1 MNHMNRRNFLKSAA
15 GLGGYVILAPEKS
28 LETVAPAKKKIEPVY
43 RTLGKTGL
51 KLPVISM
58 GVMNS
63 DNPNLV
69 KAALDAGIV
78 HLDTAHG
85 YQQGRNEKIIG
96 SVIRSYPRDSYV
108 IATKI
113 YDNARD
119 REKGTFTERAT
130 EKGFLQKF
138 DESLARL
145 DLDYVDIL
153 YLHSAYTR
161 AMTLY
166 KPFMNAMAQLKKD
179 GRIRFAGVS
188 THWNEPEIIQAAID
202 SQFYDVVLTSY
213 NFKQDHLAQMND
225 AIAKA
230 AAAGLGIIGMKTL
243 AGGYLDEARTKP
255 VDPQAA
261 IRFALKNPNIHTIIP
276 GFTTFDQMNTDI
288 AVMENLKFT
297 ERDSEILEIG
307 QSSRSGGVYCQGCR
321 ICLDQCPHKLPIPD
335 LMRAH
340 MYAAAYKNYGAARDL
355 LASLESSTNW
365 CHDCHACSVQCSKG
379 FDIKHK
385 ITEICTLNNV
395 PYQFFI

>member
-1 MNHMNRRNFLKSAA
+1 MNRRNFLKSAA
-15 GLGGYVILAPEKS
+15 GFGGYVILSPERS
-28 LETVAPAKKKIEPVY
+28 LETVEPAKKKIKPVY
-43 RTLGKTGL
+43 RMLGKTGL

-96 SVIRSYPRDSYV
+96 SVIRDYPRDSYV

-113 YDNARD
+113 YDSARD
-119 REKGTFTERAT
+119 REKGIFTERAT
-130 EKGFLQKF
+130 GKGFLQKF
-138 DESLARL
+138 DKSLARL
-145 DLDYVDIL
+145 GLDYVDIL

-188 THWNEPEIIQAAID
+188 THWNEPEVIHAAVD

-307 QSSRSGGVYCQGCR
+307 RSSRGGGVYCQGCR
-321 ICLDQCPHKLPIPD
+321 ACLDQCPHKLPIPD
-335 LMRAH
+335 LMRAY

-379 FDIKHK
+379 FDIKRK

-395 PYQFFI
+395 PYQFFV